1 MMRVFIGG
9 IMQGQRRDDQ
19 IGNQDYRVRITEAFR
34 KAAPDIELFDPWA
47 INPGSVNFDEEKART
62 TFLTMTKAVGEAN
75 LLIAYLPQA
84 SMGTAMEMWEAFN
97 AGVYVVAVT
106 PLVHHWAI
114 KFTSNEIL
122 PDLASLLAEIENGR
136 LPRLIR
142 QLASVDAAV
151 LAD

>member
-1 MMRVFIGG
+1 MRVFIGG

-19 IGNQDYRVRITEAFR
+19 IDSQDYRVRITEAFQ
-34 KAAPDIELFDPWA
+34 KAAPEIELFDPWA
-47 INPGSVNFDEEKART
+47 INPNSVSFDEEKARH
-62 TFLTMTKAVGEAN
+62 TFLTMTKAVRDAD

-106 PLVHHWAI
+106 PLIHHWAI

-122 PDLASLLAEIENGR
+122 PDLESLLAEIENGR
-136 LPRLIR
+136 FPRLIR
-142 QLASVDAAV
+142 QLNSVDAAV